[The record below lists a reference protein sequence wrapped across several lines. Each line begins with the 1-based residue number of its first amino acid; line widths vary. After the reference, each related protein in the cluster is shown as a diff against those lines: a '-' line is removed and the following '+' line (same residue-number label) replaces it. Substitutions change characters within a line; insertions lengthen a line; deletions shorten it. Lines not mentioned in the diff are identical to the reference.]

1 MGSPVILSLTHNTA
15 LIDPPVLKKDQSVSS
30 GLLLPTLSSLLVN
43 RGLPFVHRDLS
54 WVQFNERVLAEA
66 RNPQNPPLERLKFLG
81 ITSSNLDEFF
91 MIRFASI
98 GRSLSRSKKNDPQTR
113 RRLLRIRANL
123 LESVGRF
130 IGHQVET
137 FEILSSELSKSG
149 VEIFLKSQEGDE
161 GYELGKQI
169 FNNQIL
175 PRLNPP
181 EPFSISQ
188 LQSLENL
195 QIAVIFGQN
204 LFFRIPKSLPS
215 SFVTN
220 DVANKKTTIHFL
232 DDLLATHLGSAF
244 RIQGLP
250 GLVRIT
256 RDGDFGVDL
265 EEEDPET
272 IPEFVRSKIG
282 SREKG
287 RPVRLQWM
295 GDLSDQLLQ
304 RALHYLRISSQEVFP
319 VHLTMGLQSLP
330 GLLNQIEGLHAD
342 LRFKPFQSFVPAEL
356 RTPKSIFENLSRKDI
371 LLHHPY
377 DSFDGFVNWI
387 KAAAADPDVIRI
399 EQTVYRMDALSPI
412 VEALKGVAKTK
423 SVRVII
429 ELRARFDELNNLAI
443 TEELRQA
450 GVEVAFG
457 FGKLKLHAKIAL
469 VTRREAEGTRLYTH
483 LSTGNYNATT
493 ARSYTDLAIMTS
505 NPEIGAD
512 ARNFFDSVWEQKIPS
527 NFKQLVSAPLRL
539 HRKLLSLIEAE
550 IQAAKAGRKA
560 RIVAKVNAL
569 VDETVTDSLYRAS
582 QAGVQVDLIVR
593 GACSLVPGV
602 KGLSDNIRVI
612 SIVDRFLEHSR
623 IYYFMDSRAMYLSS
637 ADWMP
642 RNFFSRLEIAFPV
655 LDARLYQYLA
665 DVLIPLYL
673 LDTVKASE
681 LTAQGIWKKRTRS
694 SIRKS
699 DLAPAILK
707 ASKEPVNAQRLF
719 AQLASVNY
727 MDTPL
732 GS

>member
-1 MGSPVILSLTHNTA
+1 MSPE
-15 LIDPPVLKKDQSVSS
+15 
-30 GLLLPTLSSLLVN
+30 LLLPTLPSLLVN
-43 RGLPFVHRDLS
+43 RGTPFVHRDLS

-98 GRSLSRSKKNDPQTR
+98 GRSISRLKKQDPHDR

-130 IGHQVET
+130 IGHQSET
-137 FEILSSELSKSG
+137 FDLLSAELSKFG
-149 VEIFLKSQEGDE
+149 VHVCLKSQEGDE
-161 GYELGKQI
+161 GFEAGKNI
-169 FNNQIL
+169 FNTQIL
-175 PRLNPP
+175 PRLGPP
-181 EPFSISQ
+181 EPFLISQ
-188 LQSLENL
+188 IQTLENL
-195 QIAVIFGQN
+195 QLAVIFGQN
-204 LFFRIPKSLPS
+204 HFFRIPKNLPAA
-215 SFVTN
+215 F
-220 DVANKKTTIHFL
+220 VANDEKEKKTTIHFL
-232 DDLLATHLGSAF
+232 DDLLATHLGAAF
-244 RIQGLP
+244 RIQGLA
-250 GLVRIT
+250 GLVRVT

-282 SREKG
+282 SRERG

-295 GDLSDQLLQ
+295 GDLSDRLLQ
-304 RALHYLRISSQEVFP
+304 RALHSLRISSQEVFP
-319 VHLTMGLQSLP
+319 AHLTMGLQGLP
-330 GLLNQIEGLHAD
+330 NILNHIESAHLD
-342 LRFKPFQSFVPAEL
+342 LRYKTFQSTIPVEL
-356 RTPKSIFENLSRKDI
+356 RSTKSIFENLSKQDI

-377 DSFDGFVNWI
+377 DSFDGFVNWV
-387 KAAAADPDVIRI
+387 KAACADPDVIRI

-412 VEALKGVAKTK
+412 VEALKAVARTK
-423 SVRVII
+423 NVRVII

-443 TEELRQA
+443 AEELRQA

-469 VTRREAEGTRLYTH
+469 VTRREADGTKLYTH
-483 LSTGNYNATT
+483 LSTGNYNAAT
-493 ARSYTDLAIMTS
+493 ARSYTDLAVLTS

-512 ARNFFDSVWEQKIPS
+512 ARNFFDSVWEQKVPS

-539 HRKLLSLIEAE
+539 HRRLLNLIENE
-550 IQAAKAGRKA
+550 IQAAQAGRKA

-569 VDETVTDSLYRAS
+569 VDETVTASLYRAS

-602 KGLSDNIRVI
+602 KGLSENIRVI

-623 IYYFMDSRAMYLSS
+623 IYHFADSRALYLSS

-655 LDARLYQYLA
+655 LDARLYQYLVE
-665 DVLIPLYL
+665 VLIPIYL

-681 LTAQGIWKKRTRS
+681 LTAQGIWKRRTKS

-699 DLAPAILK
+699 DGVPLFLK
-707 ASKEPVNAQRLF
+707 NSKEPVNAQSLF
-719 AQLASVNY
+719 ESLATMKY
-727 MDTPL
+727 KDTPL
-732 GS
+732 EAKV